1 MKKLIKTIVFAVG
14 LAVFGVGCAS
24 GTRFSDYRPTVS
36 PPAAGNGR
44 IWFYR
49 PSALGA
55 AVQPSVKLDNQA
67 VGTAAPHGFFF
78 TDTQPGIHEV
88 SCTTEWTDK
97 TSLTVTTNIDS
108 YVRLNMAMGFFV
120 GHVIP
125 KEVPEAKATNEMKN
139 LHLATP

>member
-1 MKKLIKTIVFAVG
+1 MAVFA
-14 LAVFGVGCAS
+14 VGCAS
-24 GTRFSDYRPTVS
+24 GPKFSEYRSTVS
-36 PPAAGNGR
+36 PPTAGNGR

-78 TDTQPGIHEV
+78 ADTQPGSHEV

-108 YVRLNMAMGFFV
+108 YVRLDIAMGFFV

-125 KEVPEAKATNEMKN
+125 KEVPETKATNEMKN
-139 LHLATP
+139 LHYAAP